1 MNLYDLANRLTLNLF
16 DSSSRQKQIDSYNE
30 QNNLRANLAM
40 LHQFDYDSWAKQFSQ
55 EQFAYQKQM
64 DDKQYQLASQPI
76 STLLNDAA
84 KNGISPM
91 AALGQNVGSVS
102 AGSVGVPSSSVQNAQ
117 MSVPQGA
124 SSSLGSSLSLLASV
138 ALEKKRL
145 AQQDKQFNQNLK
157 FQYQKM
163 EQDNLLRRDLG
174 SARAAL
180 DALDLQY
187 LQDTG
192 TSRQQNPYIRA
203 ASETLSYLFGYR
215 PSPEKVSSTLGDL
228 SEDQKNTLGSLI
240 QDLGKSGQKS
250 VDNFLEKHPKIR
262 KGVESIKKYFSNEL

>member
-1 MNLYDLANRLTLNLF
+1 MNLYDLANRLTLNIF
-16 DSSSRQKQIDSYNE
+16 DSSARQKAIDSYNA

-102 AGSVGVPSSSVQNAQ
+102 AGSVGVPSSSVQNSQ
-117 MSVPQGA
+117 MSVPQG
-124 SSSLGSSLSLLASV
+124 SGSSLGSALSLLASV

-187 LQDTG
+187 LKDTG
-192 TSRQQNPYIRA
+192 TSRQEHPVFRSLKELFSNLSPDGKIPT
-203 ASETLSYLFGYR
+203 SEQIEGLDND
-215 PSPEKVSSTLGDL
+215 EKSNLRDIVESFINSK
-228 SEDQKNTLGSLI
+228 Q
-240 QDLGKSGQKS
+240 
-250 VDNFLEKHPKIR
+250 EKFENWLDGHPKMR
-262 KGVESIKKYFSNEL
+262 KFVDSSRKFLKRGYNK

>member
-16 DSSSRQKQIDSYNE
+16 DSSDRQKQFDSYNE

-55 EQFAYQKQM
+55 EQFAYQKEM
-64 DDKQYQLASQPI
+64 DAKQYQLASQPI

-102 AGSVGVPSSSVQNAQ
+102 AGSVGVPSSSAQNAQ
-117 MSVPQGA
+117 MSVPQGS
-124 SSSLGSSLSLLASV
+124 SSSLGSALSLLASV

-145 AQQDKQFNQNLK
+145 AQQDKQFNQNLE

-163 EQDNLLRRDLG
+163 QQDVLVRRELG

-180 DALDLQY
+180 DALDL
-187 LQDTG
+187 
-192 TSRQQNPYIRA
+192 
-203 ASETLSYLFGYR
+203 EF
-215 PSPEKVSSTLGDL
+215 L
-228 SEDQKNTLGSLI
+228 SESGSAR
-240 QDLGKSGQKS
+240 
-250 VDNFLEKHPKIR
+250 VDNPLVRTLKSILPDFSDERIERIRNLQSEEKSNFRNALKDISKSITDWNDNVQEKIDSWLNKHPKIKKIAEKLGR
-262 KGVESIKKYFSNEL
+262 K

>member
-1 MNLYDLANRLTLNLF
+1 MNFYDLANRLTLNLF

-117 MSVPQGA
+117 MSVPQG
-124 SSSLGSSLSLLASV
+124 SGSSLGSALSLLSSV

-180 DALDLQY
+180 DALDLNY
-187 LQDTG
+187 FIETG
-192 TSRQQNPYIRA
+192 TSRQEHPFFRSLKELFSNLSPDGKIPD
-203 ASETLSYLFGYR
+203 SEQIESLDDD
-215 PSPEKVSSTLGDL
+215 EK
-228 SEDQKNTLGSLI
+228 KSLREVVESFI
-240 QDLGKSGQKS
+240 NSKQ
-250 VDNFLEKHPKIR
+250 EKFESWLDSHPKLR
-262 KGVESIKKYFSNEL
+262 KAVDSSRKFLKRGKNK

>member
-64 DDKQYQLASQPI
+64 DDKQYQLATQPI

-117 MSVPQGA
+117 MSVPQGS
-124 SSSLGSSLSLLASV
+124 SSSLGSALSLLSSV

-145 AQQDKQFNQNLK
+145 AQQDKQFNQSLE

-192 TSRQQNPYIRA
+192 TSRQEHPVFR
-203 ASETLSYLFGYR
+203 SLKELFSNISPDGKI
-215 PSPEKVSSTLGDL
+215 PSQEQIDNLDTEEKSNLRDVVESFINSKQQKF
-228 SEDQKNTLGSLI
+228 EDWLDS
-240 QDLGKSGQKS
+240 
-250 VDNFLEKHPKIR
+250 HPKMR
-262 KGVESIKKYFSNEL
+262 KFVDSSRKFLKRGMNK

>member
-1 MNLYDLANRLTLNLF
+1 MNLYDLANRLTLNIF
-16 DSSSRQKQIDSYNE
+16 DSSARQKAIDSYNA

-102 AGSVGVPSSSVQNAQ
+102 AGSVGVPSSSVQNSQ
-117 MSVPQGA
+117 MSVPQG
-124 SSSLGSSLSLLASV
+124 SGSSLGSALSLLASV

-187 LQDTG
+187 LKDTG
-192 TSRQQNPYIRA
+192 TSRQEHPVFRSLKELFSN
-203 ASETLSYLFGYR
+203 LSPDGKIPTSDQIDSLDND
-215 PSPEKVSSTLGDL
+215 EKSNLRDIVESFINSK
-228 SEDQKNTLGSLI
+228 Q
-240 QDLGKSGQKS
+240 
-250 VDNFLEKHPKIR
+250 EKFENWLDGHPKMR
-262 KGVESIKKYFSNEL
+262 KFVDSSRKFLKRGYNK